1 MWISFR
7 VHLLSLSL
15 SLFFWSVFFPFTLM
29 ESFWRRVSCPTDR
42 HAHRHMC
49 FSVLSFGE
57 EKHDSRLHLNVV
69 IMWIYKAFSHDSCHD
84 FSEPLNTSILCLF
97 DLDMKSASGIITE
110 VQFYVYIY
118 IYIAWQYQPLK
129 VNLLI
134 QDEILHANQTDFHS
148 TLLWLFLRLF
158 KMKYF
163 TD

>member
-69 IMWIYKAFSHDSCHD
+69 IMWIYKAFSHDSCHE

-118 IYIAWQYQPLK
+118 IYIYSLTIPATKSQFINSGWDVTCQP
-129 VNLLI
+129 NWFPF
-134 QDEILHANQTDFHS
+134 NS
-148 TLLWLFLRLF
+148 TVAIS
-158 KMKYF
+158 K
-163 TD
+163 TI

>member
-1 MWISFR
+1 MSQQACFSSESGLVMEGLLSDTGWTQCGRKDIVWISFR

-118 IYIAWQYQPLK
+118 I
-129 VNLLI
+129 
-134 QDEILHANQTDFHS
+134 
-148 TLLWLFLRLF
+148 
-158 KMKYF
+158 
-163 TD
+163 